1 VESLSALMG
10 ARRICGS
17 GRRIGVGLAFGAAT
31 MLIASCA
38 HSTGGSATSAHTTT
52 SSTAASEPHT
62 GPAAAPAPPPS
73 DEVSAKQTVTVF
85 NEAYDSQNWE
95 AYTEVMCAA
104 MRAKFTG
111 VVMDYLKKGRIQNG
125 LTTIKSMT
133 VAITGDTA
141 VATIDA
147 ASEGLGAGTIK
158 LPLKREDG
166 WKVCELN

>member
-1 VESLSALMG
+1 MENLSALKG

-17 GRRIGVGLAFGAAT
+17 GRRIGVALAFVAAT

-38 HSTGGSATSAHTTT
+38 HPTGGSATPVHTTA
-52 SSTAASEPHT
+52 STAPSGPHT

-73 DEVSAKQTVTVF
+73 DQDSAKQTVTAI
-85 NEAYDSQNWE
+85 NDAYDSQNWE
-95 AYTEVMCAA
+95 AYTELMCAA

-125 LTTIKSMT
+125 LTTIKSIT
-133 VAITGDTA
+133 VAIDGDTA
-141 VATIDA
+141 VATTDV
-147 ASEGLGAGTIK
+147 ASEGLGAGTMK
-158 LPLKREDG
+158 LHLKREDG